1 MLSFNL
7 NSADGLVGF
16 DEAGLNVQPK
26 PVAPSADLLDTKF
39 LEPDALVISE
49 LTINTQSDILKDLS
63 QSETAPTISAEDL
76 FVELP
81 VAESFKTL
89 EKSEQVSHSLSDEKL
104 SDTKLEKAGI
114 SAQQCENSGHLMPQD
129 ILTLAPQQ
137 LEHEWTVD
145 KWEYWFRNSELS
157 PAVQELAQHGLMT
170 GTINGLSVF
179 QIPQQYEGMLS
190 QLQHALEQA
199 MKEQWPDT
207 QFQVEYKEIEQI
219 TPYIMQTVRKEKA
232 YQRAKELLQQEP
244 AIQSLI
250 HLFDAELQNIQ
261 LKS

>member
-89 EKSEQVSHSLSDEKL
+89 EK
-104 SDTKLEKAGI
+104 
-114 SAQQCENSGHLMPQD
+114 
-129 ILTLAPQQ
+129 
-137 LEHEWTVD
+137 
-145 KWEYWFRNSELS
+145 
-157 PAVQELAQHGLMT
+157 
-170 GTINGLSVF
+170 
-179 QIPQQYEGMLS
+179 
-190 QLQHALEQA
+190 
-199 MKEQWPDT
+199 
-207 QFQVEYKEIEQI
+207 
-219 TPYIMQTVRKEKA
+219 
-232 YQRAKELLQQEP
+232 
-244 AIQSLI
+244 
-250 HLFDAELQNIQ
+250 
-261 LKS
+261 